1 MSLKGEK
8 MNKNESKY
16 FNTAIKMDKALIYL
30 LGKKEFEYISIKEI
44 CSVAR
49 VNRSTFYLHYEN
61 TRDLL
66 EESVK
71 YITNG
76 FLEYF
81 DIDYNVIK
89 DRYSSC
95 ELKEL
100 CFLTP
105 EYLVPYLKYI
115 KENQA
120 VFKTALKIFDAS
132 RAQRTYGHLFKY
144 VFEPVLERFN
154 VIPNEREYVM
164 KFYLSGIMAIVTE
177 WLNKNCVDEIDYI
190 CDVIKSAFLV
200 LWKTIRTKRNKERM
214 REHPFFLIIALLHT
228 IKALLPKIFIGCNS
242 NRI

>member
-1 MSLKGEK
+1 

-16 FNTAIKMDKALIYL
+16 FNTAIKMNKALIYL
-30 LGKKEFEYISIKEI
+30 LGKKDFEYISIKEI
-44 CSVAR
+44 CSEAK

-66 EESVK
+66 EETVK

-81 DIDYNVIK
+81 DVSFNDVK
-89 DRYSSC
+89 DRYSNL

-115 KENQA
+115 KENQV

-132 RAQRTYGHLFKY
+132 RAGRIYGQLFKY
-144 VFEPVLERFN
+144 VFNPVLERFN
-154 VIPNEREYVM
+154 VTQNEREYVM

-177 WLNKNCVDEIDYI
+177 WLNKNCSDEIEYI
-190 CDVIKSAFLV
+190 CEVINRCVFG
-200 LWKTIRTKRNKERM
+200 TMENNPYKRK
-214 REHPFFLIIALLHT
+214 
-228 IKALLPKIFIGCNS
+228 
-242 NRI
+242 